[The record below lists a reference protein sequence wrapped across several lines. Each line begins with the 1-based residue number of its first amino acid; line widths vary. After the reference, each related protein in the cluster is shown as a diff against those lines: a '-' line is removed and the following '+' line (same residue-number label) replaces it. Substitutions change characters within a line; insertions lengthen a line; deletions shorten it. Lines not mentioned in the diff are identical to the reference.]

1 MKNVKAIG
9 ELPPDIALAVRMA
22 DWLDDRYIDPALGL
36 VLPGAGDLL
45 TTLVGLYPVA
55 IALRRR
61 MPAVVVARMLRNL
74 AIDLVVGL
82 VPIVGDAFDFF
93 FKAHRMNADLLL
105 ERHVLGPSPLADW
118 AVVVGTALVLL
129 LLLAAPLVVAGL
141 LISHLTH

>member
-1 MKNVKAIG
+1 MRAL
-9 ELPPDIALAVRMA
+9 ELFFRRVVFAVPLAGCTSSSSDCVTPEHTA
-22 DWLDDRYIDPALGL
+22 
-36 VLPGAGDLL
+36 
-45 TTLVGLYPVA
+45 
-55 IALRRR
+55 
-61 MPAVVVARMLRNL
+61 
-74 AIDLVVGL
+74 L